1 VLDLPQ
7 VTSVAQDFGLT
18 TGGQAVT
25 ITGSDF
31 VYKGAKAIAVDFGGV
46 AALSFTVIDNH
57 TIDAT
62 APPGTGTV
70 DVTVTTGAG
79 ASSAQP
85 PVDSFYY
92 LNSFS

>member
-1 VLDLPQ
+1 
-7 VTSVAQDFGLT
+7 
-18 TGGQAVT
+18 VT